1 MQFLLIDASKYVY
14 VETSDVVRF
23 LTLQMSQQI
32 VVELWDQIRENETVA
47 DNDAKYHS
55 TTSWSLEIDPVQV
68 SLTQIVTN
76 VRCWPSRLGCRSR
89 VDRSFRSVID
99 FVILTGV
106 PLD

>member
-1 MQFLLIDASKYVY
+1 MQTLLIDASKYVN
-14 VETSDVVRF
+14 TSDVVIF
-23 LTLQMSQQI
+23 LTLWMSQQI
-32 VVELWDQIRENETVA
+32 VVELWDQIRENETVEE
-47 DNDAKYHS
+47 NDAKYHS

-76 VRCWPSRLGCRSR
+76 VRCWPSRSGCRSK
-89 VDRSFRSVID
+89 VDRSFRSAIG